1 MNCQEFWKTTPQ
13 VRNQHPHLQE
23 CASCATRVRIET
35 RLSAGMRA
43 VAEDMARLEAPGRV
57 EARLLTAFRRHSGS
71 PSPVRAGRP
80 WFPAVAWAAAL
91 AAMIAAGVFVV
102 RSREPEAQRPTPR
115 RVELAMLDTSVSGLD
130 AAMEEGFLPLP
141 GAAHLANAEDVDVL
155 HVELPRSAM
164 MQVGIEVS
172 PDRAGETVRADVM
185 VGADGMA
192 RAVRFVDAGGSD

>member
-1 MNCQEFWKTTPQ
+1 
-13 VRNQHPHLQE
+13 
-23 CASCATRVRIET
+23 
-35 RLSAGMRA
+35 MRA
-43 VAEDMARLEAPGRV
+43 VALDMARVEAPARV
-57 EARLLTAFRRHSGS
+57 ESRLLTAFREHSGS
-71 PSPVRAGRP
+71 PSPAPAGRS

-115 RVELAMLDTSVSGLD
+115 RVELAMLDTSVSGLE

-141 GAAHLANAEDVDVL
+141 GAAHLATAEDVDVL

-192 RAVRFVDAGGSD
+192 RAVRFVDAGGSN